1 MNEIRNLV
9 DLFEASCRRMGDAPL
24 FGTRDSDAFRWLSYA
39 HVRER
44 VTRMRRLLRSLG
56 VGPGD
61 RVALI
66 ADNSV
71 EWAVIC
77 YATLGCG
84 AVLVPMYTAQ
94 HAADWEHILRDSG
107 AKVAFLEA
115 RKVQTAF
122 ERILPSLRGLRHA
135 IALDGSEEDPDLLA
149 GRLAALG
156 EGVDVPYR
164 PGPDAPACFIY
175 TSGTT
180 GRPKGVILSHRN
192 IISDVA
198 AAVSLFPI
206 TETDRTVS
214 FLPWAHAFG
223 QTVDLHL
230 MIFVGC
236 QVAINEDVSALL
248 TNLSLAKP
256 TVLVAV
262 PRVFARI
269 HDVVRQQ
276 IKRRKPAVQRL
287 FHRGLAAASRRARG
301 ERLSLV
307 DRGWLA
313 AADRFLFRRVRERF
327 GGRLRFVICGSA
339 ALNREVGEF
348 VNAVGIEFFEGYGLS
363 EASPVVA
370 VNNFQHR
377 RFGTVGKPLPGVT
390 VTIDE
395 SVGNEPGQGEILVS
409 GLIVMQGYHGLPDET
424 ARAITPDG
432 KLRTGDLGYL
442 DQDGYLVITGRIKEQ
457 YKLSNGKFVAPAPIE
472 EKLKESPLVANCM
485 LYGSGET
492 YCVLIVA
499 PNLATLEQRA
509 KDSGITIEDLESQP
523 EIRRLLRQELA
534 QLSAEFASYARPK
547 KLLVVSEDFTIENGL
562 LTPSQKVRRNAVIE
576 KYQARLRKLY
586 LESARTPGAQLPN
599 EPPAAHP
606 DQVATN

>member
-9 DLFEASCRRMGDAPL
+9 DLFECSCRRMGDAPL
-24 FGTRDSDAFRWLSYA
+24 FGIRESDAFRWLSYA

-44 VTRMRRLLRSLG
+44 VARMRRLLRSLG
-56 VGPGD
+56 IGPND

-107 AKVAFLEA
+107 AKIAFLET

-135 IALDGSEEDPDLLA
+135 IALDGPETDPDSLA
-149 GRLAALG
+149 GRLSALG
-156 EGVDVPYR
+156 DGVDEPCC
-164 PGPDAPACFIY
+164 PSPDAPACYIY

-192 IISDVA
+192 IVSDVA

-236 QVAINEDVSALL
+236 QVAINEDVSSLL

-269 HDVVRQQ
+269 HDLVRQQ
-276 IKRRKPAVQRL
+276 IKRRPAAIQRL
-287 FHRGLAAASRRARG
+287 FHRGLTAASRRARG

-395 SVGNEPGQGEILVS
+395 TVGNVPGQGEVLV
-409 GLIVMQGYHGLPDET
+409 GGPIVMQGYHGLPEET
-424 ARAITPDG
+424 ARTMTPDG

-442 DQDGYLVITGRIKEQ
+442 DPDGYLVITGRIKEQ
-457 YKLSNGKFVAPAPIE
+457 YKLSNGKFVAPTPIE

-499 PNLATLEQRA
+499 PERTALEQRA
-509 KDSGITIEDLESQP
+509 KDSGIRIEDLETQP
-523 EIRRLLRQELA
+523 EIRRLLRQEVA
-534 QLSAEFASYARPK
+534 QLSAEFAPYARPK

-576 KYQARLRKLY
+576 KYQSRLRTLY
-586 LESARTPGAQLPN
+586 LETARAPGAHLPN
-599 EPPAAHP
+599 ESHAAHP
-606 DQVATN
+606 HPVASN